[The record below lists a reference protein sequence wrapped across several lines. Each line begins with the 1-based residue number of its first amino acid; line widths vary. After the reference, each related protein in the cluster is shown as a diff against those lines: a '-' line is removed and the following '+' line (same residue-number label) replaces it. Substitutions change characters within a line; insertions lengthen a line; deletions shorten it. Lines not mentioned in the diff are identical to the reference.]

1 MIFCTAPWGPL
12 GHLHCVLVTTSDLHW
27 DPGVAGRYENR
38 VMDYCGPPF
47 FWYILLI
54 EAALR
59 QRAGGDQPPS
69 RLSSTQKCGCY
80 WDDGL
85 RGEMDQWETNI
96 RLEPTGLYSFVW
108 RVEMDKSCSST
119 ATVQSM
125 LRTPASCAHVAAGE
139 WAFLWKREMK
149 LSSKS
154 DLFVSSFPWKS
165 EN

>member
-1 MIFCTAPWGPL
+1 MLSSPFGFLRKLPFLLKQDDFLYCSLGASRTSPL
-12 GHLHCVLVTTSDLHW
+12 CSCD
-27 DPGVAGRYENR
+27 N
-38 VMDYCGPPF
+38 
-47 FWYILLI
+47 FWLAWRSWLLI

-96 RLEPTGLYSFVW
+96 RLEPTGLYGFVW

-125 LRTPASCAHVAAGE
+125 LRTPASCAHVAASE
-139 WAFLWKREMK
+139 WAFFLKREMK